1 MGIELLPWVFT
12 TGWAS
17 GVNAYATVLVLGLL
31 GRYANVPEIPEGLT
45 RTDVLVVAAI
55 LFTLEFVADKIPYV
69 DSLWDAVH
77 TLIRPTVGAV
87 LAALLAGNDTTLRQ
101 AIAASVG
108 GLVALASHLTKAGVR
123 AAVNTSPEPAS
134 NVIVSSAEDIS
145 VATLLALLSLVIA
158 PLLTASLQPILRKLR
173 RGHRRLRNEYG
184 EMTSV
189 LQEAVSGIRL
199 VRSFR
204 GEPYE
209 DERFT
214 RASSGYSSGMVKISE
229 VTLVTLPASGGAGR

>member
-31 GRYANVPEIPEGLT
+31 GRYANVPEIPGGLT

-145 VATLLALLSLVIA
+145 VATLLALVTAHPWLSATIAAVLLLFSTVIVV
-158 PLLTASLQPILRKLR
+158 KLWR
-173 RGHRRLRNEYG
+173 R
-184 EMTSV
+184 V
-189 LQEAVSGIRL
+189 LA
-199 VRSFR
+199 FR
-204 GEPYE
+204 A
-209 DERFT
+209 RW
-214 RASSGYSSGMVKISE
+214 R
-229 VTLVTLPASGGAGR
+229 GRWAR